1 MRSEE
6 ERGCGRQ
13 KERANTE
20 IVGYIVLKGVEDRRR
35 GGDRRKKESGK
46 KGPER
51 IRKEERGVEGRKMT
65 LLLLIPCQ
73 VRKCEKVLPRRSIS
87 RTN

>member
-35 GGDRRKKESGK
+35 GGDGRKKESGK
-46 KGPER
+46 KGA
-51 IRKEERGVEGRKMT
+51 
-65 LLLLIPCQ
+65 
-73 VRKCEKVLPRRSIS
+73 
-87 RTN
+87 